1 MELPERQELC
11 DKVFSLV
18 GSTVFLFLW
27 VMIEQWLPYIDSIDG
42 NSLFEIIDKTYHK
55 YNRNRV
61 ITNPFEED
69 LEDLHTIQANQYI
82 EDLQDGLD
90 DLTIKRSLPIQIGA
104 RSSIPDGANGSGV

>member
-1 MELPERQELC
+1 MDLPERQEIC

-55 YNRNRV
+55 YNRKKV
-61 ITNPFEED
+61 ITNPFEDIED
-69 LEDLHTIQANQYI
+69 LENLQEI
-82 EDLQDGLD
+82 EDLQGRQE
-90 DLTIKRSLPIQIGA
+90 DLTIKRSPPIQIGA
-104 RSSIPDGANGSGV
+104 RSSTPDGANGSGV